1 MKSIRQLSTLI
12 RLLHSS
18 HYTHVSH
25 SVLARVHTRH
35 IHSTAVL
42 SAPIQKKPANAFA
55 RFVKEVYH
63 ETSQI
68 EEDAKVTRVMTMIA
82 NKWKSMSDE
91 EKERYT
97 LAYEE
102 DKSEWLRNFDNSTEE
117 EKIAYKQAIILKKE
131 KRVQSKEKR
140 KIYVDTYHDIDP
152 LTVYKYERYV
162 ILSREFPAMIQ
173 KELIK
178 LMTYE
183 WKHLSDPLRKR
194 CEDIAAAIRAKSKE
208 TKQPCTLVEL
218 YDECYIPRVRE
229 YIRIIS

>member
-42 SAPIQKKPANAFA
+42 SASIQKKPANAFA

-131 KRVQSKEKR
+131 KRFNLKKR
-140 KIYVDTYHDIDP
+140 
-152 LTVYKYERYV
+152 ERY
-162 ILSREFPAMIQ
+162 M
-173 KELIK
+173 
-178 LMTYE
+178 
-183 WKHLSDPLRKR
+183 
-194 CEDIAAAIRAKSKE
+194 
-208 TKQPCTLVEL
+208 
-218 YDECYIPRVRE
+218 
-229 YIRIIS
+229 